1 MSRLRVVAYN
11 VHFGDAILVEIPD
24 RDGSHEVIR
33 HVLFDVGNVLAGEGG
48 DDAVFEPIVRDILDR
63 LDGRPIDLYV
73 MSHEHLDHVQGLRY
87 AANHGLPV
95 PVSFAWLTASAAP
108 DYRAR
113 FPTAARKLAIAQ
125 DHFEVVKV
133 AAARRG
139 LLDDPFVRTFLAN
152 NDRANT
158 EADVEYLRTMAPVT
172 RYVHR
177 GFSPMALIDHPF
189 AEATFRIWG
198 PEEDTTTYYGRVTP
212 FVPKVAAGARPPPG
226 VDRQAFRELMAFL
239 ELGMSESM
247 LAIDRAA
254 NDTSVVLEIEWRA
267 WRLLFPG
274 DAEQRSWQLMARNR
288 MVRPVHLFKVG
299 HHGSRNALPPEPVL
313 EQLLPAERPDGRSR
327 TAVLSTYP
335 ETYPGVPDDL
345 TLARLTARVDRL
357 VTTRSAGS
365 GKGVTVELDG

>member
-1 MSRLRVVAYN
+1 MIPGRIGTSPLFTPAAGRHDRRAMSRLSGRRLQRALRRRHPRRY
-11 VHFGDAILVEIPD
+11 PD

-87 AANHGLPV
+87 AAARGLPA

-113 FPTAARKLAIAQ
+113 FPTTARKLAIAQ

-139 LLDDPFVRTFLAN
+139 LLEDPFVRTFLAN

-158 EADVEYLRTMAPVT
+158 QADVEYLRMVAPVT

-177 GFSPMALIDHPF
+177 GFRPRTRIDHPF

-212 FVPKVAAGARPPPG
+212 FVAKVAAGAKPRP
-226 VDRQAFRELMAFL
+226 A
-239 ELGMSESM
+239 S
-247 LAIDRAA
+247 I
-254 NDTSVVLEIEWRA
+254 
-267 WRLLFPG
+267 
-274 DAEQRSWQLMARNR
+274 AR
-288 MVRPVHLFKVG
+288 PF
-299 HHGSRNALPPEPVL
+299 GS
-313 EQLLPAERPDGRSR
+313 
-327 TAVLSTYP
+327 
-335 ETYPGVPDDL
+335 
-345 TLARLTARVDRL
+345 
-357 VTTRSAGS
+357 
-365 GKGVTVELDG
+365 